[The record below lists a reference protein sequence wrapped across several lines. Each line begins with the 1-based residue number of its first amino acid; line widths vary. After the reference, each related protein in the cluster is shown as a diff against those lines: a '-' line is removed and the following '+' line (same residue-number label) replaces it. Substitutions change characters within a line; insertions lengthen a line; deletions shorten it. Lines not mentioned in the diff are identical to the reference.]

1 MYFAAVSGA
10 IAFGGLTGDKTK
22 NYIGIC
28 ETLLATSIGGII
40 FAIFAAQPLVI
51 IGTTGALLLFDESLF
66 QFCQSSGIEFLTT
79 RVYIGL
85 WLAVIGVLVACFEGS
100 VFVKLFT
107 RFTEDIFSTLIVLL
121 YIIESIMKVC
131 YLYNRHPLL
140 PNYCEF
146 EAIIFKNVSQLE
158 GQNSTGIPDQNKTD
172 LMVPVT
178 EMVRLPTEDIHGIP
192 INRPNTAL
200 FCTILTFAT
209 FAIAYYLKMFRNSQF
224 LGRSV
229 SVLFSSIKRIGNCF
243 FFLLSRPEELSV
255 ILVCQ

>member
-51 IGTTGALLLFDESLF
+51 VGTTGALLLFDESLF
-66 QFCQSSGIEFLTT
+66 QFCMSNDIEFLTT

-100 VFVKLFT
+100 VFVKLFS
-107 RFTEDIFSTLIVLL
+107 RFTEDIFSTLIVLIYL
-121 YIIESIMKVC
+121 IESVMKVC
-131 YLYNRHPLL
+131 FLFHRHPLL

-146 EAIIFKNVSQLE
+146 EAIVYKNMSYLD
-158 GQNSTGIPDQNKTD
+158 GSNTTTAYGQNKTE
-172 LMVPVT
+172 LVVPV
-178 EMVRLPTEDIHGIP
+178 RDIIKLPTEDAHGIP

-200 FCTILTFAT
+200 FCTILTFTT
-209 FAIAYYLKMFRNSQF
+209 FAIAYYLRMFRNSQF

-229 SVLFSSIKRIGNCF
+229 SIYIYFNTHSSQ
-243 FFLLSRPEELSV
+243 FLKV
-255 ILVCQ
+255 